1 MIAYTRYMNLIIKLL
16 INAAAL
22 WVAGALV
29 SGIELEGTFWQILL
43 VALIFGLI
51 NTFIKPVLKLL
62 SLPVM
67 MLTLGLFALVIN
79 AGLLW
84 LTSWITDYLSVDNF
98 WAAILGAIVIST
110 VSAVLGMFVRD

>member
-1 MIAYTRYMNLIIKLL
+1 MNLIFKLL

-22 WVAGALV
+22 WVASAVV
-29 SGIELEGTFWQILL
+29 SGIDLDGTFWEILL

-67 MLTLGLFALVIN
+67 ILTLGLFALIIN
-79 AGLLW
+79 TGMLA
-84 LTSWITDYLSVDNF
+84 LTAAVSDNLSIDNF
-98 WAAILGAIVIST
+98 WSALVGALVISV
-110 VSAVLGMFVRD
+110 VSAVLGMFIPD